1 MKLAHKLLLLFVP
14 HQKNNQRALLL
25 QPGFLGI
32 MIAIYL
38 LNQSILR
45 SLSTLKPGILGYS
58 SEITAN
64 KVIDFTNQERSK
76 LGLPTLTLNSNLSQS
91 ASLKAQDMFANKYWA
106 HTSPSGKS
114 PWDFFKTVNYRY
126 SIAGENL
133 AKDFYDTD
141 SMMKAWMNSPTHRS
155 NIVNTK
161 FKEIGIGVVNGVLN
175 GVETTLVVQHFGT
188 PITTLVATKTDQPV
202 NQVAPAAPPVAKEEI
217 VVEQVSAPAVV
228 NTQVLASQ
236 ARFNPLVIS
245 KIIGGTMFVLI
256 LTVLVIDTVVT
267 MRRKTYRLSASSAG
281 HISFLAIIFLLL
293 LFSRQGSIF

>member
-1 MKLAHKLLLLFVP
+1 
-14 HQKNNQRALLL
+14 
-25 QPGFLGI
+25 

-58 SEITAN
+58 SEITAT

-76 LGLPTLTLNSNLSQS
+76 LGLPTLTLNPTLSQS
-91 ASLKAQDMFANKYWA
+91 ASLKAQDMFANNYWA

-114 PWDFFKTVNYRY
+114 PWDFFKSVNYRY

-141 SMMKAWMNSPTHRS
+141 SVMRAWMNSPTHRA

-188 PITTLVATKTDQPV
+188 PVTTFVATKTDQPV
-202 NQVAPAAPPVAKEEI
+202 NQVAPEAEPVKEEV
-217 VVEQVSAPAVV
+217 VVESVNAPAVV

-256 LTVLVIDTVVT
+256 LTVLIIDTVVT
-267 MRRKTYRLSASSAG
+267 MRRKTYRLSGSSAG